1 MGKNRFMRLTFQL
14 AVLLAFLTGFPATA
28 DSTRDIDLAREQGN
42 HLTIKLLTIGPG
54 DPVYLWYG
62 HTALIVEDAL
72 RDSETLYDYGIFDFA
87 QDNFYRNFAM
97 GRLIY
102 GVAASPAWFRIQ
114 LAEREKRSVSIAVL
128 DLPPE
133 SRFKLSEFLRE
144 NVQPGNNTYLYHHY
158 YDNCSTRIRDVID
171 MAVDGQF
178 KLWAEGIDGSMSYR
192 EHIRRFSG
200 SHFFMDWV
208 LNFLQ
213 SGVIDKP
220 IRRWDDMFLPSE
232 LEKALLDFSFT
243 DSDGKK
249 RAIVSSYA
257 VLNPAAER
265 TDPPLQPSAHWPWA
279 AGLSVTAGGI
289 GLFLYFRYTR
299 AGKKG
304 WRIAYG
310 LYSGLS
316 GLFLSILGLVLL
328 FMMLFTDHDVTFW
341 NENILLASP
350 LQGWAGLL
358 GIRIALGK
366 GRNTR
371 LQRILFSIQGLTGT
385 GLIFA
390 KLLFP
395 HFFHQQNWLTIML
408 IVPAALIMGIPR
420 RGYKLRN

>member
-1 MGKNRFMRLTFQL
+1 MLLSFLL
-14 AVLLAFLTGFPATA
+14 AVLLVFLPGSPAAA
-28 DSTRDIDLAREQGN
+28 DSIRDIDLAREQGK

-72 RDSETLYDYGIFDFA
+72 RDTEILYDYGVFDFA

-102 GVAASPAWFRIQ
+102 GVVASPAWFRIQ
-114 LAEREKRSVSIAVL
+114 LAEREKRSVSLAVL

-133 SRFKLSEFLRE
+133 SRFKMAEFLRE

-178 KLWAEGIDGSMSYR
+178 KLWAEDIDGSMSYR

-200 SHFFMDWV
+200 SRYFMDWV

-232 LEKALLDFSFT
+232 LEKALLDFSYT
-243 DSDGKK
+243 DADG
-249 RAIVSSYA
+249 REQAIVSSYA
-257 VLNPAAER
+257 ILSPAFER
-265 TDPPLQPSAHWPWA
+265 KAPPLQPPVHWPWA
-279 AGLSVTAGGI
+279 AGLSIVGGGI

-310 LYSGLS
+310 LYSGLG
-316 GLFLSILGLVLL
+316 GLFAGILGIGLL
-328 FMMLFTDHDVTFW
+328 FMMLFTDHDVTYW

-350 LQGWAGLL
+350 LLFWAGLL

-371 LQRILFSIQGLTGT
+371 LQRILFAVQGLAGI
-385 GLIFA
+385 GLILV

-420 RGYKLRN
+420 RSYRLRD